1 MIKNKDETKTKKIN
15 LEALAKSHIHD
26 AINLFAL
33 AKNICSEL
41 NQINDTNKQKQEISK
56 LKQFLNSSQVHFENI
71 YQDLNSKQV
80 ISKSK
85 IDLKDL
91 LDLEIFD
98 FYKESRL
105 LIKENIQ

>member
-41 NQINDTNKQKQEISK
+41 NQINDTNKQKQEIMLRFINKVNKKIKEIDK
-56 LKQFLNSSQVHFENI
+56 LKTS
-71 YQDLNSKQV
+71 
-80 ISKSK
+80 
-85 IDLKDL
+85 
-91 LDLEIFD
+91 
-98 FYKESRL
+98 
-105 LIKENIQ
+105 